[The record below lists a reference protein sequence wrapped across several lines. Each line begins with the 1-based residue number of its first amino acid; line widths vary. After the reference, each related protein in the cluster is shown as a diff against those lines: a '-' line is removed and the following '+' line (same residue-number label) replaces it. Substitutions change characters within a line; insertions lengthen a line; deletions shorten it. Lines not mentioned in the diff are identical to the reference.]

1 MTCNSYKLEANIQ
14 KWVSTGFC
22 SLKIN
27 VDSLKPRMFVVT
39 IGHIIIKA
47 TLRGIDKAQALGVKV
62 TCAICNRLIMSAT
75 GNHTYDYLRTKA

>member
-1 MTCNSYKLEANIQ
+1 MTCNGCKLETNIQ
-14 KWVSTGFC
+14 KWVSTEFC
-22 SLKIN
+22 PLDIIT
-27 VDSLKPRMFVVT
+27 DGLKPRMFAVI

-47 TLRGIDKAQALGVKV
+47 TLRGIDKTQALGVKV